1 MAGMN
6 KEKNLSP
13 SIPDE
18 DPAARIERCYSS
30 LTATE
35 QEAARY
41 ILGHLTDVL
50 LSNSTELS
58 QLSGVSQPTLSRLY
72 RKLGYANAGEFRRSV
87 RAIHRPGAP
96 ETETKQ
102 DLPDNP
108 VIEHMRRDE
117 ASLERTIGNLDPAA
131 LASLCSTMAS
141 ARRICIFGA
150 RNSYPIA
157 LHLREQLL
165 QLRDGIELLPQPG
178 QSIAEEIVGLDGR
191 DVAIIVAVRR
201 RTALFLPLVDALDA
215 RGVRIAVISDSS
227 ARTRLLGRNAEILEA
242 DLSSRMLTSYTS
254 AFAIAALITDMLS
267 DTLSHMQGHDPA
279 GRIKAINTAFDQL
292 GELGE

>member
-1 MAGMN
+1 MTT
-6 KEKNLSP
+6 EKNFSSYDP
-13 SIPDE
+13 EE
-18 DPAARIERCYSS
+18 DPAARIERCFPS

-50 LSNSTELS
+50 LCNSTELS
-58 QLSGVSQPTLSRLY
+58 ALSGVSQPTLSRLY
-72 RKLGYANAGEFRRSV
+72 RKLGYANAGAFRRSV

-96 ETETKQ
+96 ETEAQQ
-102 DLPDNP
+102 DVPDDP
-108 VIEHMRRDE
+108 ISEHMRRDE
-117 ASLERTIGNLDPAA
+117 ASLERTIGNLAPAT
-131 LASLCSTMAS
+131 LTSLCSAMAA

-165 QLRDGIELLPQPG
+165 QLREGVELLPHPG
-178 QSIAEEIVGLDGR
+178 QSIAEEIVDLDEH

-201 RTALFLPLVDALDA
+201 RTALFLPLVDALNSRNVHLAIIGD
-215 RGVRIAVISDSS
+215 VS
-227 ARTRLLGRNAEILEA
+227 ARTQLLGRNVDVLEA

-254 AFAIAALITDMLS
+254 AFAIASLITDMFS

-292 GELGE
+292 GELEE

>member
-18 DPAARIERCYSS
+18 DPAARIERCYPS

-131 LASLCSTMAS
+131 LASLCSAMAS

-215 RGVRIAVISDSS
+215 
-227 ARTRLLGRNAEILEA
+227 
-242 DLSSRMLTSYTS
+242 LS
-254 AFAIAALITDMLS
+254 LI
-267 DTLSHMQGHDPA
+267 H
-279 GRIKAINTAFDQL
+279 I
-292 GELGE
+292 